1 MSLRN
6 KSPDWPL
13 LKRIVMFPI
22 TLAPYCTAAPP
33 LTLHYETRTVGK
45 RAVGILLECMA
56 GDVRSRGGHA
66 WQGCVC
72 VARMPPC
79 QILRDT
85 VNERAVRIL
94 LECILVYD
102 LCSSLMAVMISP
114 WICFWSG

>member
-1 MSLRN
+1 MAGGMCDRGVCG
-6 KSPDWPL
+6 
-13 LKRIVMFPI
+13 RGACV
-22 TLAPYCTAAPP
+22 
-33 LTLHYETRTVGK
+33 
-45 RAVGILLECMA
+45 A
-56 GDVRSRGGHA
+56 GDVCSRGMHCRGHAWQGMCVVGGHA
-66 WQGCVC
+66 WQGCVY

-85 VNERAVRIL
+85 VNERAVCIL